1 MDQFNFNN
9 FPETNFNEVN
19 LSWMLEVMTQFK
31 EDLESGQFVGP
42 PGPQGPQGEP
52 GPAGDGITEEVK
64 QALLQLARKVA
75 YIDDQ
80 GQTYYQDL
88 YNALYDVTPTELV
101 SISAVYTQSGTVYD
115 TDSLDSLKAD
125 LVVTATYSDSSTA
138 LIPASDY
145 TLSGSLA
152 VGTSTITVSYTGM
165 TDTFQVTVTAEPV
178 PVTLESISAVYTQS
192 GTVYDTDS
200 LDSLKSDL
208 VVTATYSDSTTAT
221 VPSAD
226 YTLSGTLAEG
236 TSTITVSYG
245 GKTDS
250 FNVTVSVGSSDM
262 NGWTNGVA
270 YTDLTI
276 VENEYV
282 VAASGEI
289 DQYAGWNRTGYVP
302 CNGANTIYFPAMP
315 QVGTASEP
323 RSNWFYTE
331 SKVKVRAISLS
342 KTQGTTISVPATAY
356 YFMISSSADALDD
369 CIEGGIVPHA

>member
-88 YNALYDVTPTELV
+88 YNALYNVTPTELV
-101 SISAVYTQSGTVYD
+101 SISAAYTQSGTVYD

-138 LIPASDY
+138 VIPAVDY
-145 TLSGSLA
+145 TLSGSLTA
-152 VGTSTITVSYTGM
+152 GTSTITVSYQGKTA
-165 TDTFQVTVTAEPV
+165 TFLVTVTAGGAE
-178 PVTLESISAVYTQS
+178 LISISAVYTQS

-342 KTQGTTISVPATAY
+342 KTQGKTISVPATAY